1 MTRPNYDL
9 TRSILETNA
18 VLKEQL
24 DMQDAIIAVQLAK
37 IEELQKQLNILGV
50 TLDALVAQLGHKETE
65 IHELK
70 TLVSSLKNQLDN
82 SHQKIKSL
90 SESLADFTQQN
101 GVSSEEKDQ
110 VTLLQGISEGL
121 RNADNDHADKMITAS
136 ATLLFSAENLISKL
150 QTKVLSLTQQLS
162 LKTAESSVRKEEKQ
176 SPPQSDQSTEN
187 KGFFKR

>member
-50 TLDALVAQLGHKETE
+50 TLDALVAQLGHKEEE
-65 IHELK
+65 IHEFK
-70 TLVSSLKNQLDN
+70 TSVSSLENQLVN

-90 SESLADFTQQN
+90 SEILADFTQQN
-101 GVSSEEKDQ
+101 GVLSEEKDRL
-110 VTLLQGISEGL
+110 TLHQGISEGL
-121 RNADNDHADKMITAS
+121 QNADNNHADKIITAS
-136 ATLLFSAENLISKL
+136 ATLLLSAENLISTL
-150 QTKVLSLTQQLS
+150 EAEVRSLTQQLS
-162 LKTAESSVRKEEKQ
+162 LKSENRSKSPETKEPQTDQPLEK
-176 SPPQSDQSTEN
+176 
-187 KGFFKR
+187 KGFFNR